1 MQKEASRITREA
13 EKLPHF
19 QGVTILPAQY
29 DITNYIRL
37 LFFAFWLFWL
47 SAVSWEHLDCITRAV
62 EMKFC
67 SERCEQV
74 VSTCFSRLGGP
85 GFGSRLEDRVS

>member
-37 LFFAFWLFWL
+37 LFFAFWLIMQFHENIWIAL
-47 SAVSWEHLDCITRAV
+47 HVWWR
-62 EMKFC
+62 
-67 SERCEQV
+67 
-74 VSTCFSRLGGP
+74 
-85 GFGSRLEDRVS
+85 